1 MATNAAALPNP
12 QLARIGAGV
21 RPFLVLMG
29 IAAAVA
35 AGVTVAL
42 WSQGPNWGLLYAS
55 LAADDAANV
64 VQALQAAGIEYKVDS
79 ATGAVMVPQERIND
93 ARLKLAGQGLPAGDG
108 GGFELIRKD
117 PGFGV
122 SQFMETARY
131 QHALEIELARTIMS
145 LQAVEG
151 ARVHLATPAQSAFVR
166 DRKPG
171 SASVFVKL
179 RPGRQLEANQVS
191 GIVHLVA
198 SSIPGLEAD
207 GVTIVDQQGRLLSAP
222 KSPEAQAADE
232 QLEASRRIEATY
244 IGRIEELL
252 TPLVGQ
258 GRVRAQVT
266 AELDS
271 SATEEA
277 REIYNPQG
285 QVVRSEQL
293 SEQMTQSGNGAG
305 GVPGALTNQPPPAG
319 VALPPNTPANANA
332 NPGGAA
338 SPQDPAAA
346 ATVAT
351 TPENASKQQTRNYEI
366 DRTLSYSKQ
375 PAGQIRRLTVAVLVD
390 NPRTLDKDGKP
401 VEQPLEPKQ
410 LEDITRLVR
419 DAVGFNEQRGDSVNV
434 VNASF
439 IDDGSEVGEI
449 EPAPLWEHPLARD
462 AARLLLGAIVAIVL
476 LLVVVRPLMRSLMS
490 PARAAAP
497 NLPAGAIADPSGQLE
512 APAASNAPALGAPKQ
527 QKTPQ
532 MEYEEQVAAARTLVS
547 QDPKRVAQVVK
558 NWVGTDE

>member
-12 QLARIGAGV
+12 QLARLGAGV

-64 VQALQAAGIEYKVDS
+64 VQALQAADIEYKVDS

-198 SSIPGLEAD
+198 SSIPELEAD

-222 KSPEAQAADE
+222 KSREAQAADE
-232 QLEASRRIEATY
+232 QLEAARRLEATY

-252 TPLVGQ
+252 TPLVGP
-258 GRVRAQVT
+258 GRVLAQVT
-266 AELDS
+266 AELDA

-277 REIYNPQG
+277 REVYNPQG

-319 VALPPNTPANANA
+319 VALPPNTPASANA
-332 NPGGAA
+332 AAGA
-338 SPQDPAAA
+338 SPQDPAAT
-346 ATVAT
+346 ATVAG

-410 LEDITRLVR
+410 LDDITRLVR

-439 IDDGSEVGEI
+439 IDDGNEVGEI
-449 EPAPLWEHPLARD
+449 EPAPFWEHPLARD
-462 AARLLLGAIVAIVL
+462 AARLLLGAIVAIAL
-476 LLVVVRPLMRSLMS
+476 LLVVVRPLMKSLMT
-490 PARAAAP
+490 PARPAAP
-497 NLPAGAIADPSGQLE
+497 NLPVGAITDPSGQLA
-512 APAASNAPALGAPKQ
+512 APAASNAPALGAPTP